1 MEARAYSTRVKAY
14 YHRRAPEYDDW
25 WLGEGLY
32 APVPEKWTEERDH
45 LLETLAGLTPKRT
58 LDVGCGTGFVTMH
71 LPGDV
76 VGLDQSDAMLQV
88 AGNRVKSAEFVVGDA
103 LHLPFED
110 GSFERVFTSHLYGHL
125 EEAERLRFLAEA
137 RRVAS
142 ELVVVD
148 AATQGGIERNEWQ
161 DRVLKDG
168 SQWRV
173 YKRYFSS
180 STLLS
185 EIGGGETIHSGRWF
199 VAVRSPR
206 DGVPLA
212 RDAPA

>member
-1 MEARAYSTRVKAY
+1 MDDPRAYSTKVRAY

-32 APVPEKWTEERDH
+32 APVPERWADERDH
-45 LLETLAGLTPKRT
+45 LLETLEGLEPKRT
-58 LDVGCGTGFVTMH
+58 LDVGCGTGFVTLH
-71 LPGDV
+71 LPGEI
-76 VGLDQSDAMLQV
+76 VGVDQSDAMLEV
-88 AGNRVKSAEFVVGDA
+88 AANRVKTAEFVVGDA
-103 LHLPFED
+103 LALPFED
-110 GSFERVFTSHLYGHL
+110 GSFERVFTSHCYGHQEESARL
-125 EEAERLRFLAEA
+125 EFLAEA
-137 RRVAS
+137 RRIAP

-148 AATQGGIERNEWQ
+148 AATQGGVERNEWQ

-185 EIGGGETIHSGRWF
+185 ELGGGETIHSGRWF
-199 VAVRSPR
+199 VAVRSP
-206 DGVPLA
+206 L
-212 RDAPA
+212 

>member
-1 MEARAYSTRVKAY
+1 MEEPVDPRSYSTKVRAY

-32 APVPEKWTEERDH
+32 APVPEKWAEERNH
-45 LLETLAGLTPKRT
+45 LLETLAALEPKRT
-58 LDVGCGTGFVTMH
+58 LDVACGTGFVTMH

-76 VGLDQSDAMLQV
+76 VGIDQSDAMV
-88 AGNRVKSAEFVVGDA
+88 NMAAKRVQTAEFVVGDA
-103 LHLPFED
+103 IPLPFED
-110 GSFERVFTSHLYGHL
+110 RSFDRVFTSHFYGHL
-125 EEAERLRFLAEA
+125 EEPDRIKFLAEA
-137 RRVAS
+137 RRVAP
-142 ELVVVD
+142 ELIVVD
-148 AATQGGIERNEWQ
+148 AATHGGIERNEWQ

-180 STLLS
+180 GTLLS
-185 EIGGGETIHSGRWF
+185 EVGGGETIHSGRWF

-206 DGVPLA
+206 ASTLPE
-212 RDAPA
+212 